1 MKKIILTA
9 LAAVALTFA
18 ACNDDSGDKSSD
30 PIHRQ
35 PNFDTVYTVYADY
48 ETEPVDAAVGS
59 DAADDPAI
67 WINPDDLANSLIFG
81 TNKKGGIGVYTLEGD
96 EKSFFPFG
104 DINNVDVTYGFS
116 LGGEKIDFCGG
127 TNRSRNSLD
136 LYKIDKQTGELT
148 FALAEPKISDVDDV
162 YGFCFYKSPK
172 SKKYYAFLCGK
183 NGQVEQYE
191 ITDEGEFAG
200 LTKVRTIEFESQN
213 EGMVA
218 DDQNAVLY
226 VGEEGKGVWKVD
238 AEPDGTEKTF
248 IAHSDEAGNPNI
260 EYDVEGL
267 TLYRDSKGGGYLIVS
282 SQGNDTYAV
291 FERTGDNGYIGSF
304 QIEPNDANGVDGTQ
318 ETDGIDVCNFA
329 FGEIYPQ
336 GFFIA
341 QDGANA
347 ENGRRLPQ
355 NFKMVRW
362 ERIAEKFDPPLTID
376 EKFNPRSIFE

>member
-9 LAAVALTFA
+9 LAAVAFILA
-18 ACNDDSGDKSSD
+18 ACNDDSGDKTTD
-30 PIHRQ
+30 PIQRE
-35 PNFDTVYTVYADY
+35 PNFDTVYTVHAVY
-48 ETEPVDAAVGS
+48 ETEPVEAATTT

-67 WINPDDLANSLIFG
+67 WINPENPSGSLIIG
-81 TNKKGGIGVYTLEGD
+81 TNKKAGIGVYTLEGK
-96 EKSFFPFG
+96 EKYFFSVG
-104 DINNVDVTYGFS
+104 NINNVDVTYGFT
-116 LGGEKIDFCGG
+116 LGGDKIDLCGG

-136 LYKIDKQTGELT
+136 LYKINKQTGELT
-148 FALAEPKISDVDDV
+148 FALAEPKISEVDDV

-172 SKKYYAFLCGK
+172 SNKYYAFLCGK
-183 NGQVEQYE
+183 NGRVEQYE
-191 ITDEGEFAG
+191 ITDKGEFAG
-200 LTKVRTIEFESQN
+200 LTKVRTVEFESQN

-218 DDQNAVLY
+218 DDQNGVLY

-260 EYDVEGL
+260 KYDVEGL

-282 SQGNDTYAV
+282 SQGNNTYAI

-304 QIEPNDANGVDGTQ
+304 QIKENGVDGTQ
-318 ETDGIDVCNFA
+318 ETDGIDVCSFA

-341 QDGANA
+341 QDGKNA
-347 ENGRRLPQ
+347 TDGERHPQ

-362 ERIAEKFDPPLTID
+362 EKIAEKFDPPLTID